1 MLNAKL
7 VYPPVFFL
15 CLRTACEDSQSPIRA
30 HTLARAHINTGRIH
44 NHNHKHIALR
54 RASTTDRQQTDTTE
68 KQKVFNMQVRA
79 SPTTDCYICCLPTP
93 RSHVVSRFCTGHF
106 CRIVVAV
113 GCRRRQRLPRIPEPG
128 IQSRHLGPRLSTQP
142 RWIIQEQVCKMNFF
156 INTAR
161 RIFLSALVSWRLY
174 AHLSI
179 SRRA

>member
-1 MLNAKL
+1 
-7 VYPPVFFL
+7 
-15 CLRTACEDSQSPIRA
+15 
-30 HTLARAHINTGRIH
+30 
-44 NHNHKHIALR
+44 
-54 RASTTDRQQTDTTE
+54 
-68 KQKVFNMQVRA
+68 MQVRA

-156 INTAR
+156 KYSEANFSKRAR
-161 RIFLSALVSWRLY
+161 LMAFVRALIDLSS
-174 AHLSI
+174 SI
-179 SRRA
+179 DFV